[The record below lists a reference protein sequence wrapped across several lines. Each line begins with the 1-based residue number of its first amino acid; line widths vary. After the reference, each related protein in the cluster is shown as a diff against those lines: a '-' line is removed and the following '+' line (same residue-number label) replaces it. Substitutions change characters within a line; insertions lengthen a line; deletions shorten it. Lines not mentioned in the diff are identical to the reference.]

1 MLQTPLMGFAK
12 GSTHPPLAD
21 GLPRSEP
28 HPRATA
34 WPLSLEERA
43 FPAAHLRC
51 PVRASRRMAARL
63 MVRDARLRGLLTLRV
78 FLALRAD
85 LPPWQI
91 KFLHS
96 AAANQPDGQ
105 ITSDF
110 QK

>member
-1 MLQTPLMGFAK
+1 MARHDLNLI
-12 GSTHPPLAD
+12 L
-21 GLPRSEP
+21 RS
-28 HPRATA
+28 A
-34 WPLSLEERA
+34 LL
-43 FPAAHLRC
+43 
-51 PVRASRRMAARL
+51 RASRRMAASL
-63 MVRDARLRGLLTLRV
+63 MVRDARLRGLLTMRV
-78 FLALRAD
+78 SLALLAD

>member
-28 HPRATA
+28 HP
-34 WPLSLEERA
+34 EERA

>member
-1 MLQTPLMGFAK
+1 MFKTPLMGSAK
-12 GSTHPPLAD
+12 GPTHPALAE
-21 GLPRSEP
+21 GPPRSEP
-28 HPRATA
+28 RP
-34 WPLSLEERA
+34 EERA

-85 LPPWQI
+85 LPPRQI

-96 AAANQPDGQ
+96 AAANQPHGQ
-105 ITSDF
+105 IPPNF